1 MFEMPKEIKVTTEL
15 WKNSEGLHLNLV
27 TDFCGQVSKKV
38 ISLQEEATINALV
51 RLGWTPPD
59 PQSKDSFLRDLQ
71 RQNTDLQANNTK
83 LVLENR
89 LLRENSESQTQT
101 NEALLK
107 RTEKVKKYIEV
118 LNPHDF
124 EKHMIWLILN
134 GGK

>member
-1 MFEMPKEIKVTTEL
+1 MSEMPREIWLSEYNTVYTKPNHVVTM
-15 WKNSEGLHLNLV
+15 
-27 TDFCGQVSKKV
+27 
-38 ISLQEEATINALV
+38 
-51 RLGWTPPD
+51 TPEMVLA
-59 PQSKDSFLRDLQ
+59 KDSGLPKYHHDSVVQDLQ

-107 RTEKVKKYIEV
+107 RIQAAMRHIEIV
-118 LNPHDF
+118 SPDGYQLSVVYN
-124 EKHMIWLILN
+124 ILN